1 MKVDNDSILIPR
13 IIPDK
18 NLPGDEVH
26 AESENKR
33 NDNKGSGFK
42 VHINILKKRMKHVF
56 SRVNSANAK
65 VRRPFGKK
73 KKIFVAV
80 GGTLLIFLLIVFA
93 LTFDTYR
100 KVMVLRSSFVG
111 LDASVKEQ
119 DLEKVKS
126 ELTNTRTN
134 LALFKKSIMRL
145 SFMRFT
151 PFVGFYINDAK
162 HAVNASEYGLDAAEI
177 LLEAVE
183 PYADIIGF
191 KTNSDNSARN
201 DATAQERLDFVVKTI
216 PDLISKADS
225 LIEKF
230 SLIKKEVDMLD
241 PDKYPEK
248 LGKTE
253 VKSKVKSIVEGV
265 DLAASFIE
273 NSKPLLEVSPYLLGN
288 ESPRKYLVLF
298 QNDKEL
304 RPTGGFITAY
314 SIGKVDKGRFEPVSS
329 SDIYNL
335 DSLYKPAVEA
345 PEPLVK
351 YLKGPYTLSP
361 KYRLRDMNWSPD
373 FSKSMDLFMKE
384 AKKAGLEPVDGV
396 IAVDTQLLVN
406 ILKVT
411 GPIQVAGF
419 GNFSTDNIPECNC
432 PQVIFEL
439 ESFADIEGPIVWSE
453 NEPGKIVFAPPN
465 YDNRKK
471 IIGPL
476 MNSILANSLGQP
488 KEKIPDLF
496 NALISSLF
504 EKHVLLY
511 IFDEKAQNAASEFGI
526 AGTLKEYDGDYLHI
540 VDANL
545 GGRKSNLYVK
555 QEVAQEIVVETDG
568 SVVKTLTLTY
578 KNPEKQDG
586 WLNSVLPNYLRIYV
600 PEGSELL
607 EFEGVSEKE
616 KPYSEL
622 GKTVF
627 AGFFE
632 IRPQGVAQ
640 VTVKYKLPMKFDK
653 EYDLFLQKQSG
664 TDLPQ
669 YTVKIGKKESEFFL
683 KTDKEV
689 KFKI

>member
-1 MKVDNDSILIPR
+1 MDKDMKVDNDSILIPR

-273 NSKPLLEVSPYLLGN
+273 NSKPLLEVSPYLLG
-288 ESPRKYLVLF
+288 
-298 QNDKEL
+298 
-304 RPTGGFITAY
+304 
-314 SIGKVDKGRFEPVSS
+314 
-329 SDIYNL
+329 
-335 DSLYKPAVEA
+335 
-345 PEPLVK
+345 
-351 YLKGPYTLSP
+351 
-361 KYRLRDMNWSPD
+361 
-373 FSKSMDLFMKE
+373 
-384 AKKAGLEPVDGV
+384 
-396 IAVDTQLLVN
+396 
-406 ILKVT
+406 
-411 GPIQVAGF
+411 
-419 GNFSTDNIPECNC
+419 
-432 PQVIFEL
+432 
-439 ESFADIEGPIVWSE
+439 
-453 NEPGKIVFAPPN
+453 
-465 YDNRKK
+465 
-471 IIGPL
+471 
-476 MNSILANSLGQP
+476 
-488 KEKIPDLF
+488 
-496 NALISSLF
+496 
-504 EKHVLLY
+504 
-511 IFDEKAQNAASEFGI
+511 
-526 AGTLKEYDGDYLHI
+526 
-540 VDANL
+540 
-545 GGRKSNLYVK
+545 
-555 QEVAQEIVVETDG
+555 
-568 SVVKTLTLTY
+568 
-578 KNPEKQDG
+578 
-586 WLNSVLPNYLRIYV
+586 
-600 PEGSELL
+600 
-607 EFEGVSEKE
+607 
-616 KPYSEL
+616 
-622 GKTVF
+622 
-627 AGFFE
+627 
-632 IRPQGVAQ
+632 
-640 VTVKYKLPMKFDK
+640 
-653 EYDLFLQKQSG
+653 
-664 TDLPQ
+664 
-669 YTVKIGKKESEFFL
+669 
-683 KTDKEV
+683 
-689 KFKI
+689 